1 MPFFAGAHTFTI
13 GAAEMNDAKRD
24 IVNKKNSD
32 NRVARSFQEQS
43 YVAQEMVGAS
53 IGGMGD
59 QNQTRMEYTASK
71 QESITKRKDAKGIQP
86 IVVESEEVNRV
97 SVTAVESGSAPG
109 SGSTQN
115 QLEYHQMEFKR
126 LRANIEEMK
135 SLVEQDIFN
144 PEEAEIEMA
153 SIKKKIL
160 EHTRSINAL
169 GERSLR

>member
-1 MPFFAGAHTFTI
+1 
-13 GAAEMNDAKRD
+13 MNDAKRD

-43 YVAQEMVGAS
+43 YVVQEMVGAS

-71 QESITKRKDAKGIQP
+71 QESTTKRKGAKGIQP
-86 IVVESEEVNRV
+86 IVVELEEVNQV
-97 SVTAVESGSAPG
+97 SVTAVESGSAPC

-126 LRANIEEMK
+126 SRANIEEMK
-135 SLVEQDIFN
+135 SL
-144 PEEAEIEMA
+144 MA

-169 GERSLR
+169 GGTLAAIRTT